1 MVPRFKHFALVL
13 DLAFLPIILNNLFI
27 RSHSFSISKIYFYYK
42 KKWKLHSFIDSISDV
57 LRNSSSQ
64 NLQGKSLNSWLKIII
79 RNTNVRLLF
88 LNLILYHCNCSR
100 LTESFLKKNICKK
113 TPWEPCFKVKI
124 YCLFWDN
131 QNPNFFKSI

>member
-1 MVPRFKHFALVL
+1 MVLRFKHFALVL

-42 KKWKLHSFIDSISDV
+42 KKWKLHSFIDTISDV

-88 LNLILYHCNCSR
+88 LNLILHHCNCSR
-100 LTESFLKKNICKK
+100 LTSKKIFVRKLLESHALESKYIVYFGIIKTQTFLS
-113 TPWEPCFKVKI
+113 V
-124 YCLFWDN
+124 YRA
-131 QNPNFFKSI
+131 